1 VLNPIRHTIN
11 WLLYSCICCLALW
24 SCKPKKQV
32 TQTGNDNTFNA
43 CLIDASVHYAN
54 SNFSLA
60 IKNLEKCERLKPNEA
75 NVYYLLS
82 KNHYG
87 NQNVNA
93 CLNNAEKACQLAPKN
108 VFYVLWYA
116 EKLKQSGQT
125 KLAVQALEKHLE
137 LHLKDDQYV
146 QILDQLYAKNGYQT
160 DLRIT
165 LLEQQKKACGYKLN
179 SQLKL
184 IDLYEGNPLYLKDIA
199 VLIKDIFNGYVD
211 DFMAEN
217 NLIIT
222 KNMQFNLSQVF
233 NRLSSIEQQI
243 VLALSKFNQPAQR
256 EDIKQNLDLSSMQLI
271 NGLQSLKQRYLLKTV
286 VQEKVLF
293 NLSAVFKE
301 YLQMR

>member
-1 VLNPIRHTIN
+1 M
-11 WLLYSCICCLALW
+11 
-24 SCKPKKQV
+24 KP
-32 TQTGNDNTFNA
+32 
-43 CLIDASVHYAN
+43 
-54 SNFSLA
+54 
-60 IKNLEKCERLKPNEA
+60 
-75 NVYYLLS
+75 
-82 KNHYG
+82 
-87 NQNVNA
+87 
-93 CLNNAEKACQLAPKN
+93 
-108 VFYVLWYA
+108 
-116 EKLKQSGQT
+116 
-125 KLAVQALEKHLE
+125 
-137 LHLKDDQYV
+137 
-146 QILDQLYAKNGYQT
+146 QI
-160 DLRIT
+160 I
-165 LLEQQKKACGYKLN
+165 
-179 SQLKL
+179 KL